1 MKRQSIALVG
11 VLVISFFLMFSLVE
25 AQQYPVL
32 RLGGTEGWSLVEE
45 RWGVREEVR
54 GGSSFLVL
62 SSVTGGTSLPATVDL
77 ALSFDQS
84 NPSQYRDSQGRYDLE
99 MGSSVLAG
107 GSSQAW
113 RGAGVAV
120 FGALEE
126 ILGSAGADSGNP
138 QGALGGSGNLQ
149 GPVGGR
155 PPNSSG
161 GIKVFPRQ
169 GALFRGPRRIQDFSI
184 EFWLYPYTMENGQ
197 QILDW
202 TSIHQ
207 RPDGKQ
213 VFQRIRCQVTRNRL
227 EWIFQDFF
235 VSPDERQGTT
245 ISLRGLTTPLPKT
258 WSHHLIRYEAKT
270 GLLEYLVNGQIEGV
284 AYTTATGRE
293 GGTLYAPLV
302 GRNGEFILG
311 QRYTGAMDEVFVH
324 SIYVE
329 QPMLSRL
336 PPAGGYVVSRPLDL
350 GATNSRLVRVDATA
364 YPKIEDRGVSSTSW
378 LAPEIRLYVR
388 MVDAPIEGDEKGWI
402 PVRPGLPLGSEFPRG
417 RYVQIRAEFY
427 ASSDGKQSPSLQE
440 IRLFYEPDKPPPPP
454 SQLVAIPR
462 NGAVELRWK
471 PSADTDVAGY
481 VVYYG
486 MASGEYFGT
495 DAVQGPSPIRLGP
508 GTSVVIE
515 GLQNGRVYYFAVAA
529 YDNAQPPH
537 EGELSREV
545 AVRPGR
551 IEP

>member
-1 MKRQSIALVG
+1 MKRQSIALSG
-11 VLVISFFLMFSLVE
+11 GLVVSFFLIFPLAE

-32 RLGGTEGWSLVEE
+32 RLGGKEGWTRVQEW
-45 RWGVREEVR
+45 RGVREEIR
-54 GGSSFLVL
+54 GGASFLVL
-62 SSVTGGTSLPATVDL
+62 SSGSGEALLPASVDL
-77 ALSFDQS
+77 ALSFDDA
-84 NPSQYRDSQGRYDLE
+84 NPSRYRDRQGHYDLVVS
-99 MGSSVLAG
+99 SSVLTG
-107 GSSQAW
+107 GSSHAW
-113 RGAGVAV
+113 RGAGAV
-120 FGALEE
+120 IFGALEE
-126 ILGSAGADSGNP
+126 PQENLGKDSN
-138 QGALGGSGNLQ
+138 ALQ
-149 GPVGGR
+149 ETVTTGPL
-155 PPNSSG
+155 NSSV
-161 GIKVFPRQ
+161 GIRVVPRQ
-169 GALFRGPRRIQDFSI
+169 DALFKGPRRIQDFSI
-184 EFWLYPYTMENGQ
+184 EFWMYPYTMENGQ

-202 TSIHQ
+202 SGIHQ

-235 VSPDERQGTT
+235 VSPDERQGSTVY
-245 ISLRGLTTPLPKT
+245 LRGLTIPLPKS

-284 AYTTATGRE
+284 TYTTSTGRE
-293 GGTLYAPLV
+293 GGILYAPLV
-302 GRNGEFILG
+302 GRGGEFILG
-311 QRYTGAMDEVFVH
+311 QRYTGALDEMYIH
-324 SIYVE
+324 STYVE
-329 QPMLSRL
+329 QPLLSRL
-336 PPAGGYVVSRPLDL
+336 PPVAGYVVSRPFDL
-350 GATNSRLVRVDATA
+350 GATNSRLVRIEATA
-364 YPKIEDRGVSSTSW
+364 SPKIEDRRVSSSAW

-388 MVDAPIEGDEKGWI
+388 MLDVPLEMGEKGWI
-402 PVRPGLPLGSEFPRG
+402 PIYPGVPLGSEIPRG

-427 ASSDGKQSPSLQE
+427 ASSDGTQSPSLQE
-440 IRLFYEPDKPPPPP
+440 VRLFYEPDRPPPPP

-495 DAVQGPSPIRLGP
+495 DAVQGPSPIRLGLE
-508 GTSVVIE
+508 TSVVIE

-529 YDNAQPPH
+529 YDNAQQPH

-551 IEP
+551 TEP

>member
-11 VLVISFFLMFSLVE
+11 VLVVSFFLMFSLVD

-45 RWGVREEVR
+45 RWGIREEVR

-62 SSVTGGTSLPATVDL
+62 SSVTGGASFPATVDL
-77 ALSFDQS
+77 ALSFDES
-84 NPSQYRDSQGRYDLE
+84 APSQYRDQQGRYDL
-99 MGSSVLAG
+99 MVGSSVLAG

-120 FGALEE
+120 FGALE
-126 ILGSAGADSGNP
+126 GNQGNP
-138 QGALGGSGNLQ
+138 GGGSGNLQ
-149 GPVGGR
+149 GPADGR
-155 PPNSSG
+155 PLNSSV

-169 GALFRGPRRIQDFSI
+169 DALFRGPRQIQDFSI

-202 TSIHQ
+202 SGIHQ

-213 VFQRIRCQVTRNRL
+213 VFQRIRCQITRNRL

-245 ISLRGLTTPLPKT
+245 ISLRGLTTPLPKS
-258 WSHHLIRYEAKT
+258 WSHHLIRYESKT
-270 GLLEYLVNGQIEGV
+270 GLLEYLVNGQIEGI
-284 AYTTATGRE
+284 AYTTSTGRE

-302 GRNGEFILG
+302 GRSGEFILG
-311 QRYTGAMDEVFVH
+311 QRYTGAMDEVVIH
-324 SIYVE
+324 SVYVE
-329 QPMLSRL
+329 RPVLSRL
-336 PPAGGYVVSRPLDL
+336 PPAGGYAVSRPLDL
-350 GATNSRLVRVDATA
+350 GSPNSRLLRLDATA
-364 YPKIEDRGVSSTSW
+364 YPKIEDRGVSSTPW

-388 MVDAPIEGDEKGWI
+388 MLDAPIEGGEEEWI
-402 PVRPGLPLGSEFPRG
+402 PVRPGIPLGSEFPRG

-440 IRLFYEPDKPPPPP
+440 IRLSYEPDRPPPPP

-495 DAVQGPSPIRLGP
+495 DAAQGPSPIRLGP
-508 GTSVVIE
+508 TTSVVIE

-529 YDNAQPPH
+529 YDSAQPPQ

-545 AVRPGR
+545 AARPGR